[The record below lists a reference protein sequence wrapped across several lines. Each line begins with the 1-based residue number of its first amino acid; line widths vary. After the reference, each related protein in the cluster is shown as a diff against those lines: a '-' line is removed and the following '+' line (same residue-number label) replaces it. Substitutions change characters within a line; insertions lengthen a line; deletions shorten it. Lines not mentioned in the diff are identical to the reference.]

1 MIVKHTLKPVFDE
14 NSKVLIL
21 GSLPSVKSRGEGFY
35 YAHKQNRFWKIME
48 RLFDVS
54 LGSIE
59 EKRKFLLEN
68 KIALYDVIE
77 SCEIIGSSDSSIK
90 NVIPTDLDKIIKQ
103 TKISCIFINGKKAYE
118 LYNKYQFPILKIE
131 ATLLPSTSAANASY
145 SLDKLVDMYQIVK
158 DKL

>member
-1 MIVKHTLKPVFDE
+1 MIVKHTLEPVFDE

-21 GSLPSVKSRGEGFY
+21 VSLPSVKSRGEGFY

-103 TKISCIFINGKKAYE
+103 TKISFIFINGKKAY
-118 LYNKYQFPILKIE
+118 
-131 ATLLPSTSAANASY
+131 
-145 SLDKLVDMYQIVK
+145 
-158 DKL
+158 